1 MNIYDIARETG
12 YSSATVARAF
22 SGKGYCSE
30 KAKKVIFDVAKKMN
44 YKPNL
49 SAKAL
54 RSDRT
59 NRILFCIPDIC
70 NPFYFKMIQGA
81 FRVLEE
87 KGYYAMLYATEKSLD
102 NELHMIDLL
111 SQKYCDGIIL
121 ISFDFCDKN
130 IAAIRASGRP
140 VVLGN
145 RYLGQKPED
154 CFDYVYVDHI
164 YGMELATDHLI
175 GVGCKNIALVTGDL
189 KTQTTYERLQ
199 GYKISLRR
207 AGITCDE
214 KNILNGRYD
223 TEGSYLAFKQFIES
237 GRTCDGVIASNDL
250 AAYGI
255 LRYCREAGINV
266 PHDLKL
272 VSFDNTDY
280 AELCMPSLSSIDMCQ
295 YELGKSLAE
304 TLLSRIEGRDEVLN
318 VNLKPTLV
326 IRQSSGK

>member
-1 MNIYDIARETG
+1 MIIPMKKITVLCLDSDKVRTLEELRNLSILHTSISTNVET
-12 YSSATVARAF
+12 ADVASLAKRLAEVNRA
-22 SGKGYCSE
+22 GLALLERKGVSHAPALDAE
-30 KAKKVIFDVAKKMN
+30 KAV
-44 YKPNL
+44 
-49 SAKAL
+49 
-54 RSDRT
+54 DRV
-59 NRILFCIPDIC
+59 NEILDA
-70 NPFYFKMIQGA
+70 QS
-81 FRVLEE
+81 
-87 KGYYAMLYATEKSLD
+87 ATEKSLD

-199 GYKISLRR
+199 GYKNSLRR

-272 VSFDNTDY
+272 VSCDNTDY